1 MIKEI
6 LLSSV
11 LSFSTSVR
19 TPNDDTKPLDYEYM
33 TKIEKTDG
41 NLTYLFKKDWEREL
55 GEKYEDDIEAIV
67 CVGFTNEV
75 PKTVKELDYMSQVAC
90 QDGRYGE
97 IAVAY
102 TVWSRKR
109 GAGREVINKLLE
121 YQKTIRTGT
130 KRLVTLSPLT
140 PMATH
145 FHITNGAKLISI
157 NSETQNFEYTW

>member
-1 MIKEI
+1 MKTIKDRVDNFFKWVKGTELVELTEI
-6 LLSSV
+6 NV
-11 LSFSTSVR
+11 KEDPVR
-19 TPNDDTKPLDYEYM
+19 PELDLEWRLAAQR
-33 TKIEKTDG
+33 KIYG
-41 NLTYLFKKDWEREL
+41 L
-55 GEKYEDDIEAIV
+55 KYEDNIEAIV

-145 FHITNGAKLISI
+145 FHISNGAKLISI
-157 NSETQNFEYTW
+157 NSETQNFEYQL